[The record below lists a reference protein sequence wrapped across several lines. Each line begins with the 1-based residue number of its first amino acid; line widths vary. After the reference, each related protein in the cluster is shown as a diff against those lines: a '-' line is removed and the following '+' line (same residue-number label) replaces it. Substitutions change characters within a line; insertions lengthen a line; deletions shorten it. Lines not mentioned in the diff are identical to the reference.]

1 VRQVKVLV
9 TGPFGAGKSRMIR
22 AISEIDVVSTERRV
36 SRPDPNGKRQTTVA
50 MDYGRV
56 TIGDTVVHLTGTPG
70 QPRFD
75 FMWDI
80 LSREADAFV
89 LVVDSTAPAAWK
101 QAKELIGRFRDLGR
115 PYLIAANKQ
124 DLSQAQ
130 DLRRIE
136 RALAP
141 GQSGRVVP
149 CVGTRPSSVRQVL
162 LRVLEELP

>member
-1 VRQVKVLV
+1 MRQVKLLI

-22 AISEIDVVSTERRV
+22 AISEIRVVSTERRLT
-36 SRPDPNGKRQTTVA
+36 RPGPDGKQETTVA

-56 TIGDTVVHLTGTPG
+56 TIGDRVVHLTGTPG

-80 LSREADAFV
+80 LSRESDAFL

-101 QAKELIGRFRDLGR
+101 EAKELLGRFQDLGR
-115 PYLIAANKQ
+115 PYVIAANKQ
-124 DLSQAQ
+124 DLSDART
-130 DLRRIE
+130 LRQIE
-136 RALAP
+136 RALTP
-141 GQSGRVVP
+141 GESGRVIP
-149 CVGTRPSSVRQVL
+149 CIGTRPSSVRQVL